1 MKVNV
6 SQEDID
12 KGVRGSEDSCP
23 LALATR
29 RAFNTHNVEVFYN
42 SFSGNEDDSNII
54 KLRIQVDNEY
64 YSYSHI
70 DKIEHLD
77 NFIYWFDNG
86 HDSVDG
92 EICCTP
98 FKFNIDTSKISS
110 CYE

>member
-29 RAFNTHNVEVFYN
+29 RAFNTHNVAVFYN
-42 SFSGNEDDSNII
+42 DSGDEDDVRPTSM
-54 KLRIQVDNEY
+54 RIRVDNEY
-64 YSYSHI
+64 YSQKEI
-70 DKIEHLD
+70 DMYEHCD
-77 NFIYWFDNG
+77 NFIHWFDDG

-98 FKFNIDTSKISS
+98 FKFNIDTSRTTI
-110 CYE
+110 